1 MKYYLSTHI
10 SVSYTHLDVYKRQ
23 VLCLVQKSVA
33 IGILFIILTHNL
45 QGKKTYQVNQHNN
58 DHRCT
63 DYIFPLPQI
72 IISFHYF
79 FLLIA
84 SAHNIQMMVIEASVN
99 IFNNKTGRLKNE
111 KVSMTSKMVQNKKVH
126 NKIYRKK
133 GENPILLIPGSK
145 SSTLS
150 RSVTNRNTGSRIK
163 ASTCLL
169 YTSHILIWTIGWKR
183 WEQKTNRR
191 KSL

>member
-1 MKYYLSTHI
+1 MHRLHI
-10 SVSYTHLDVYKRQ
+10 SL
-23 VLCLVQKSVA
+23 L
-33 IGILFIILTHNL
+33 
-45 QGKKTYQVNQHNN
+45 
-58 DHRCT
+58 
-63 DYIFPLPQI
+63 QI

-84 SAHNIQMMVIEASVN
+84 SAHNIQMTVIEVSVN

-163 ASTCLL
+163 ASTVAAAYSSPECCLIYRL
-169 YTSHILIWTIGWKR
+169 SIPTGMPIS
-183 WEQKTNRR
+183 
-191 KSL
+191 

>member
-1 MKYYLSTHI
+1 MFYINQAYQDYAPLHHHRYI
-10 SVSYTHLDVYKRQ
+10 IGRLVVYQQVTVPIIHYPTAR

-33 IGILFIILTHNL
+33 ICILFIILTHNL

-58 DHRCT
+58 DYRCT
-63 DYIFPLPQI
+63 DYIFPLLQI

-84 SAHNIQMMVIEASVN
+84 SAHNIQMTVIEASVN

-150 RSVTNRNTGSRIK
+150 RSVTNLK
-163 ASTCLL
+163 
-169 YTSHILIWTIGWKR
+169 
-183 WEQKTNRR
+183 
-191 KSL
+191 